1 MLPAYKGLQDAAAE
15 QVTDE
20 KRIKELFD
28 RWSKLNAVRGLLIG
42 MGTFLGI
49 WASLK

>member
-15 QVTDE
+15 HLTDE

-28 RWSKLNAVRGLLIG
+28 SWSKLNAIRGIMIG
-42 MGTFLGI
+42 TGAFLGI